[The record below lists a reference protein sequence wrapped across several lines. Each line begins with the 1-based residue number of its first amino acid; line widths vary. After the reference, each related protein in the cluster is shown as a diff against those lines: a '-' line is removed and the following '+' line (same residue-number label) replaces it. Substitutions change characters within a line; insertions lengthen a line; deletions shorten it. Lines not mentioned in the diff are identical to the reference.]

1 MYKDLYITT
10 MNFTSITNFINI
22 FKQGKTPLGR
32 WNIHNYKETTLK
44 IDYANED
51 NCGISSN
58 KNITQQNP
66 VKINIPPIKIP
77 IQDKRHISGW
87 KIHNYPHKNN
97 YGISTRDYRNI
108 LYTAKEKERK
118 QQQQQDDE
126 YMFMMGFESA
136 HN

>member
-1 MYKDLYITT
+1 
-10 MNFTSITNFINI
+10 MNFTSITNFVNI

-58 KNITQQNP
+58 KQ
-66 VKINIPPIKIP
+66 KHINIPPVKMPIKQIGGLKIYNP
-77 IQDKRHISGW
+77 QGDYYHIS
-87 KIHNYPHKNN
+87 
-97 YGISTRDYRNI
+97 SRDYINI
-108 LYTAKEKERK
+108 LYSAKAKEKERK
-118 QQQQQDDE
+118 QQQQDDDK

>member
-1 MYKDLYITT
+1 
-10 MNFTSITNFINI
+10 MNFTSITTMNFINT
-22 FKQGKTPLGR
+22 FKRLYFQHSKTPLGR

-58 KNITQQNP
+58 KNIIQPKHIGGLKIYNP
-66 VKINIPPIKIP
+66 QGDYYHISSRDYINIIYSAK
-77 IQDKRHISGW
+77 
-87 KIHNYPHKNN
+87 
-97 YGISTRDYRNI
+97 
-108 LYTAKEKERK
+108 AKEKERK
-118 QQQQQDDE
+118 QQQQDDDK

>member
-1 MYKDLYITT
+1 
-10 MNFTSITNFINI
+10 MNIINNFINI

-58 KNITQQNP
+58 KNITQPKTHLTSLKIYNP
-66 VKINIPPIKIP
+66 HGDYYHISSRDYINII
-77 IQDKRHISGW
+77 
-87 KIHNYPHKNN
+87 YA
-97 YGISTRDYRNI
+97 
-108 LYTAKEKERK
+108 AKEKQKE
-118 QQQQQDDE
+118 QQDDDK
-126 YMFMMGFESA
+126 YMFMMGYESA

>member
-1 MYKDLYITT
+1 
-10 MNFTSITNFINI
+10 MNFKGITNFINI
-22 FKQGKTPLGR
+22 FNFNFKHGKTPLGLGR

-58 KNITQQNP
+58 KNIVQQTP
-66 VKINIPPIKIP
+66 VKINSTSIKIP
-77 IQDKRHISGW
+77 EKHISGL
-87 KIHNYPHKNN
+87 KIYNPQGDYYH
-97 YGISTRDYRNI
+97 ISSRDYINI
-108 LYTAKEKERK
+108 IYSAKEKQK
-118 QQQQQDDE
+118 QKQKQKKQKDDDK

>member
-1 MYKDLYITT
+1 
-10 MNFTSITNFINI
+10 MNFTSITNFINV
-22 FKQGKTPLGR
+22 FKHRKTPLGR

-58 KNITQQNP
+58 KQKTNHIGGLKIYNP
-66 VKINIPPIKIP
+66 QGDYYHISSRDYINIIY
-77 IQDKRHISGW
+77 S
-87 KIHNYPHKNN
+87 
-97 YGISTRDYRNI
+97 
-108 LYTAKEKERK
+108 AKEKERK
-118 QQQQQDDE
+118 QKEQQDNDN

>member
-1 MYKDLYITT
+1 
-10 MNFTSITNFINI
+10 MNFKSITNFINI

-44 IDYANED
+44 IDYANAD

-58 KNITQQNP
+58 KNIIHKKDVKNIINP
-66 VKINIPPIKIP
+66 VKIPKTYL
-77 IQDKRHISGW
+77 SGW

-97 YGISTRDYRNI
+97 YGMSTRDYRNI

-118 QQQQQDDE
+118 QQQQQDDDK

>member
-1 MYKDLYITT
+1 
-10 MNFTSITNFINI
+10 MNFTSIINV
-22 FKQGKTPLGR
+22 FKHSKTPLGR

-58 KNITQQNP
+58 KQKD
-66 VKINIPPIKIP
+66 VKINIPPVKIP
-77 IQDKRHISGW
+77 IQDRIHITSLKIYNPQGDYYHIS
-87 KIHNYPHKNN
+87 
-97 YGISTRDYRNI
+97 SRDYKNI
-108 LYTAKEKERK
+108 LYAAKQKEEK
-118 QQQQQDDE
+118 QDDDK

>member
-1 MYKDLYITT
+1 

-22 FKQGKTPLGR
+22 FKHGKTPLGR

-58 KNITQQNP
+58 KNIIHKKD
-66 VKINIPPIKIP
+66 VKINIPPVKIP
-77 IQDKRHISGW
+77 KTHISGL
-87 KIHNYPHKNN
+87 KIYNPQGDYYH
-97 YGISTRDYRNI
+97 ISSRDYINI
-108 LYTAKEKERK
+108 IYSAKEKERK
-118 QQQQQDDE
+118 KQQDDE
-126 YMFMMGFESA
+126 NYMFMMGFELA

>member
-1 MYKDLYITT
+1 
-10 MNFTSITNFINI
+10 MNFTSITTMNFINT
-22 FKQGKTPLGR
+22 FKRLYFQHGKTPLGR

-58 KNITQQNP
+58 KQ
-66 VKINIPPIKIP
+66 K
-77 IQDKRHISGW
+77 HLSGW

-97 YGISTRDYRNI
+97 YGMSTRDYRNI
-108 LYTAKEKERK
+108 LYTAKAKEKERK
-118 QQQQQDDE
+118 QQQQDDDK

>member
-1 MYKDLYITT
+1 
-10 MNFTSITNFINI
+10 MNFTRIINI
-22 FKQGKTPLGR
+22 FKHSKTPLGR

-58 KNITQQNP
+58 KNIIHKKD
-66 VKINIPPIKIP
+66 VKINITPAKIP
-77 IQDKRHISGW
+77 ETHLSGW
-87 KIHNYPHKNN
+87 KIHNYSHKHN

-108 LYTAKEKERK
+108 LYTTKEKERK
-118 QQQQQDDE
+118 QKQQQDDDK

>member
-1 MYKDLYITT
+1 
-10 MNFTSITNFINI
+10 MNFTRIINI
-22 FKQGKTPLGR
+22 FKHSKTPLGR

-51 NCGISSN
+51 NCCISSN
-58 KNITQQNP
+58 KNIIHKKD
-66 VKINIPPIKIP
+66 VKINITPAKIP
-77 IQDKRHISGW
+77 ETHLSGW
-87 KIHNYPHKNN
+87 KIHNYSHKNN

-108 LYTAKEKERK
+108 LYTTKEKERK
-118 QQQQQDDE
+118 QKQQQDDDK

>member
-10 MNFTSITNFINI
+10 MNFKSITNFINI

-58 KNITQQNP
+58 KNIAHQP
-66 VKINIPPIKIP
+66 KVKINSTSIKIP
-77 IQDKRHISGW
+77 KTYLSGW

-108 LYTAKEKERK
+108 LYTTKEKERK
-118 QQQQQDDE
+118 QKQQQDDDK

>member
-1 MYKDLYITT
+1 
-10 MNFTSITNFINI
+10 MNFTRFINI
-22 FKQGKTPLGR
+22 FKHGKTPLGR

-58 KNITQQNP
+58 KNIIHKKDVKIIIPP
-66 VKINIPPIKIP
+66 VKISET
-77 IQDKRHISGW
+77 HISGW
-87 KIHNYPHKNN
+87 KIHNPQGDYYH
-97 YGISTRDYRNI
+97 ISSRDYINI
-108 LYTAKEKERK
+108 IYSAKEKERK
-118 QQQQQDDE
+118 QKKQQDDDK

>member
-1 MYKDLYITT
+1 
-10 MNFTSITNFINI
+10 MNFTRFINI
-22 FKQGKTPLGR
+22 FKHGKTPLGR

-58 KNITQQNP
+58 KNIIHKKD
-66 VKINIPPIKIP
+66 VKINIPPLKIP
-77 IQDKRHISGW
+77 ETHISGW
-87 KIHNYPHKNN
+87 KIYNPQGDYYH
-97 YGISTRDYRNI
+97 ISSRDYRNI
-108 LYTAKEKERK
+108 LYTTKEKERK
-118 QQQQQDDE
+118 QKQQQDDDK

>member
-1 MYKDLYITT
+1 MYKDLLHITT
-10 MNFTSITNFINI
+10 MNFTTMNFTNFIKI
-22 FKQGKTPLGR
+22 FKHRKTPLGR

-58 KNITQQNP
+58 KNIAHQP
-66 VKINIPPIKIP
+66 KVKINSTSIKMP
-77 IQDKRHISGW
+77 KAPLSGW

-97 YGISTRDYRNI
+97 YGMSTRDYRNI

-118 QQQQQDDE
+118 QQQDDDK

>member
-10 MNFTSITNFINI
+10 MNFKSITNFINI

-58 KNITQQNP
+58 KNI
-66 VKINIPPIKIP
+66 
-77 IQDKRHISGW
+77 IQDKKHIGGLKIYNPQGDYYHIS
-87 KIHNYPHKNN
+87 
-97 YGISTRDYRNI
+97 SRDYINI
-108 LYTAKEKERK
+108 IYSAKEKERK
-118 QQQQQDDE
+118 QQDDDN